1 MAPRTLKLAHASVR
15 DDVTDPSA
23 TAAAPLISR
32 RALPGEDFEHLD
44 PFLLL
49 NHHGPQAL
57 PPKKTLPFQPQP
69 HRGFDIV
76 TLVLDGALT
85 HKTSGHSGPDELD
98 AGGGLWVT
106 VGRGALHGL
115 QAQRKLVERGGDV
128 EILQLWLNLPS
139 RWKMS
144 PPKTVTK
151 QRKDLPGFRGRG
163 VNSNATCTPI
173 SGDWFNDF
181 GPFEPITDVA
191 LALVDI
197 DAGGRF
203 EVAVDAGKVAIVYV
217 VRGSVVVGESDVA
230 EFSVVEFNDDGDS
243 VTVESKGG
251 ARVLVGHGSATGEP
265 VVSVGPFVMN
275 TEEEIR
281 QAIFDAR
288 SGRIGR

>member
-1 MAPRTLKLAHASVR
+1 MRLV
-15 DDVTDPSA
+15 
-23 TAAAPLISR
+23 
-32 RALPGEDFEHLD
+32 
-44 PFLLL
+44 
-49 NHHGPQAL
+49 
-57 PPKKTLPFQPQP
+57 PPI
-69 HRGFDIV
+69 REIV
-76 TLVLDGALT
+76 Q
-85 HKTSGHSGPDELD
+85 
-98 AGGGLWVT
+98 LWV
-106 VGRGALHGL
+106 
-115 QAQRKLVERGGDV
+115 
-128 EILQLWLNLPS
+128 NLPS

-151 QRKDLPGFRGRG
+151 LRKDLPGFRGRG
-163 VNSNATCTPI
+163 ANSSATCTPI

-203 EVAVDAGKVAIVYV
+203 EFAVDAGKVAIVYV
-217 VRGSVVVGESDVA
+217 VKGSVVVGDANVA

-243 VTVESKGG
+243 VVVASNEG
-251 ARVLVGHGSATGEP
+251 ARIVVGHGSATGEP